1 MLHER
6 DIWIVVQRIC
16 VVGTRRGGIKMKLK
30 LKTGVFSH
38 LNITLYLIKTKQ
50 VSLKSK
56 ICFPFD
62 PGAD

>member
-1 MLHER
+1 M
-6 DIWIVVQRIC
+6 
-16 VVGTRRGGIKMKLK
+16 VGTRRGGIKMKLK